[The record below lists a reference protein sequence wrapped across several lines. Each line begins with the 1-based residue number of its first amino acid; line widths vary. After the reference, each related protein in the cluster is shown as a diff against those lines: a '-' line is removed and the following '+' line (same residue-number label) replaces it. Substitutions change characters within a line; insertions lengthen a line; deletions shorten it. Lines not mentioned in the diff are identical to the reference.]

1 MLKRFRRKKKKKEE
15 EPSEFQREDDDD
27 SSDLNEEEEGLYDE
41 PAMAMGDDAVRNCR
55 RVYVY
60 DSTFDSVF
68 VCCVDEIVI
77 VGDIYLYVN
86 IYLFMLYI
94 YIYFFH

>member
-41 PAMAMGDDAVRNCR
+41 PAMAMGDDARFAEDTD
-55 RVYVY
+55 YEA
-60 DSTFDSVF
+60 SGHKF
-68 VCCVDEIVI
+68 V
-77 VGDIYLYVN
+77 L
-86 IYLFMLYI
+86 MLLLL
-94 YIYFFH
+94 